1 MTQEINELSR
11 ISVLTRI
18 AKAIT
23 ENTEIVRIFEIAIQK
38 IRHYCFCDAIYVVYN
53 NPTSKSF
60 YLTPALNLDK
70 LLEPKEVSI
79 SYQQTILTRLIEDNS
94 SILCSD
100 LSNFDMLLEGDKY
113 FFPHSSGSFLA
124 VPISCENKLLAFFL
138 LTNAQKNSFD
148 EKDQLFVEDVTNLL
162 ALAMERA
169 DLQRNM
175 LRFQRDKNRWHELY
189 TSLMENISEPVA
201 LINPAYDIVYQTNRA
216 FQNLMGQSADMLYG
230 TPISSIHSVSPLLE
244 LLENTNGETYFTL
257 NSIQFEL
264 PDHKKVST
272 DLHLFPVEEDGV
284 PLFLALYKE
293 ERVNET
299 VMAAGTQQQRLNFL
313 ITQLLAEPA
322 NQNLKSALENFLYQ
336 TAEIFQYRFL
346 TLHLYENSKAKLELM
361 IALRFPRLNQNAYDR
376 PWIISIN
383 EGPFLNVLDSQQPL
397 LIEDI
402 EQNAQ
407 FNPWRP
413 IAQKLNYRSLAIFPL
428 IFNQEKSGLISFF
441 YGQPG
446 KFNQSEMNLFQQL
459 VLFLN
464 LFIRNHQLKEEANKF
479 SKQVEITH
487 RITNS
492 INSTLDLTEIIRI
505 VISEISQIIKFDYAN
520 ITLFD
525 ETGENIQ
532 VFTIVTKMAG
542 REIKHGTWS
551 SFNGH
556 ELGWLRNLS
565 LTDESNKLFASEISR
580 LEQKCPSKINLLLF
594 SRAKYLGTFT
604 ISSLNAYQFD
614 EEHRQFLNQ
623 IIAPLAAAI
632 ENARLFE
639 DVNRNLAEFTA
650 LADISKS
657 ISTSLDLHHVFNQ
670 IVRAAALALEAK
682 VCTIRLVDDE
692 EHAKITAAI
701 PAIHNED
708 RNPRELEV
716 TIEQI
721 LQELKPDF
729 WQSLTPVYV
738 NNLAQKFPQLKNYQS
753 FIAMPVVFSGK
764 AIACLSLFWE
774 ENRNSW
780 QRELKLIS
788 IIANQ
793 AANAIQNARL
803 YQETVRNSEKLKS
816 VNEELESFV
825 YTVSHDLKSPIVAI
839 QGFASIFLQDYAHKM
854 ELDAIHYV
862 ERIQANANQIEK
874 LIRDLLELSRIG
886 RVVNP
891 FETVDVNQVLA
902 EAQTELIFQI
912 QEKQI
917 EVVIQPDF
925 PKIRADRNRL
935 VQVFTNL
942 ISNAVKY
949 IGHPEKPRI
958 EIGWNETD
966 DNSIFYVK
974 DNGIG
979 IEKEYHEKIFG
990 LFQILN
996 PDPDKTKSGT
1006 GVGLTI
1012 VKRIIKNHGG
1022 KIWLESAPGKG
1033 STFYFSIPKHTSEN

>member
-23 ENTEIVRIFEIAIQK
+23 ENADIVRIFEIAIQK

-53 NPTSKSF
+53 NPMSKSF

-70 LLEPKEVSI
+70 LLEPKEVSVY
-79 SYQQTILTRLIEDNS
+79 YQQTILARIVDDNT

-100 LSNFDMLLEGDKY
+100 LSKFEMLLEGDKH
-113 FFPHSSGSFLA
+113 FFPHQTGSFLA
-124 VPISCENKLLAFFL
+124 VPISCEKKLMAFFL
-138 LTNAQKNSFD
+138 LINAQQNSFD
-148 EKDQLFVEDVTNLL
+148 ENDQLFVEDVANLL

-201 LINPAYDIVYQTNRA
+201 LINPAYDIIYQTNRA
-216 FQNLMGQSADMLYG
+216 FQNLMGQSAEMLYG
-230 TPISSIHSVSPLLE
+230 TKISAIHPVTPLLQ
-244 LLENTNGETYFTL
+244 LLENSNGETYFTF
-257 NSIQFEL
+257 NSVQFEL
-264 PDHKKVST
+264 PDHKKVNT
-272 DLHLFPVEEDGV
+272 DIHLFPIEEDGV

-293 ERVNET
+293 ERANAPAFENGNEL
-299 VMAAGTQQQRLNFL
+299 QYLNLLF
-313 ITQLLAEPA
+313 TQLLAAPVD
-322 NQNLKSALENFLYQ
+322 QNLKAILENFLYQ
-336 TAEIFQYRFL
+336 TAEIFQYRYL
-346 TLHLYENSKAKLELM
+346 TLHLYENLKANLELM
-361 IALRFPRLNQNAYDR
+361 IAHRFPKLNQNAYDR

-383 EGPFLNVLDSQQPL
+383 EGPFLNVLDSQRPL

-402 EQNAQ
+402 EQNEQ
-407 FNPWRP
+407 YNPWRP
-413 IAQKLNYRSLAIFPL
+413 IAEKLNYRSLAIFPL

-441 YGQPG
+441 YSQPR
-446 KFNQSEMNLFQQL
+446 KFNQAEMNLYQQL

-492 INSTLDLTEIIRI
+492 INSTLDLTEIVRI
-505 VISEISQIIKFDYAN
+505 VISEISHIIKFDYAN

-532 VFTIVTKMAG
+532 VFTIVSKLAG
-542 REIKHGTWS
+542 KEIKTGVWS
-551 SFNGH
+551 PFDGQ
-556 ELGWLRNLS
+556 ELGWLRNLNM
-565 LTDESNKLFASEISR
+565 TDDSNKLFATEITT
-580 LEQKCPSKINLLLF
+580 LEQNCPSKINLLLF

-604 ISSLNAYQFD
+604 ISSLNAYQFN

-623 IIAPLAAAI
+623 IIAPWAAAI

-639 DVNRNLAEFTA
+639 NVNRNLAEFTA

-682 VCTIRLVDDE
+682 VCTIRLVDNEEHLKTAAPVPAFCDE
-692 EHAKITAAI
+692 ERA
-701 PAIHNED
+701 
-708 RNPRELEV
+708 PRELEV

-721 LQELKPDF
+721 LRELKPDF

-738 NNLAQKFPQLKNYQS
+738 NNLVQKFPQLKSYQS
-753 FIAMPVVFSGK
+753 FLAMPVVFGGK

-780 QRELKLIS
+780 HRELKLIS

-839 QGFASIFLQDYAHKM
+839 QGFASIFLQDYANKI
-854 ELDAIHYV
+854 EPDAIHYV
-862 ERIQANANQIEK
+862 ERIQANANQMEK

-891 FETVDVNQVLA
+891 FETVDVALVLA

-966 DNSIFYVK
+966 DTFIFYIK

-979 IEKEYHEKIFG
+979 IEKKYHEKIFG

-1012 VKRIIKNHGG
+1012 VKRIVKNHGG
-1022 KIWLESAPGKG
+1022 KIWLESVPGKG
-1033 STFYFSIPKHTSEN
+1033 STFYFSIPKHTQEN

>member
-23 ENTEIVRIFEIAIQK
+23 ENTDIVRIFEIAIQK

-53 NPTSKSF
+53 NPMSKSF
-60 YLTPALNLDK
+60 YLTPALNQDR
-70 LLEPKEVSI
+70 LLEPKELSI
-79 SYQQTILTRLIEDNS
+79 YYHQTILADIIEENS

-100 LSNFDMLLEGDKY
+100 LSKFDSLLEGDKH
-113 FFPHSSGSFLA
+113 FFHNQTGSFLA
-124 VPISCENKLLAFFL
+124 VPISCEKRLLAFFL
-138 LTNAQKNSFD
+138 LINTKPNSFD
-148 EKDQLFVEDVTNLL
+148 EKDQLFVEDVANLL

-169 DLQRNM
+169 DLQRNI

-189 TSLMENISEPVA
+189 KSLMENISEPVA
-201 LINPAYDIVYQTNRA
+201 LINPVYDIIYQTNKA
-216 FQNLMGQSADMLYG
+216 FQNLMGQSAEMLYG
-230 TPISSIHSVSPLLE
+230 TKISSIHIVAPLLE
-244 LLENTNGETYFTL
+244 LLEHANGETYFTF

-264 PDHKKVST
+264 PNHKKVVL
-272 DLHLFPVEEDGV
+272 DLHLFPIDEDGV

-293 ERVNET
+293 EKISDIVLKTGNK
-299 VMAAGTQQQRLNFL
+299 QQQLNTL
-313 ITQLLAEPA
+313 ITQLLAVHA
-322 NQNLKSALENFLYQ
+322 GQNLKSLLESFL
-336 TAEIFQYRFL
+336 FQIGELFQCRYL
-346 TLHLYENSKAKLELM
+346 TLHLLNKSKVNPELI
-361 IALRFPRLNQNAYDR
+361 IAHRFPKLNQSTYDL

-383 EGPFLNVLDSQQPL
+383 EGPFQFVLDSRNALFIDDVHQN
-397 LIEDI
+397 
-402 EQNAQ
+402 EQ
-407 FNPWRP
+407 FSTWRP
-413 IAQKLNYRSLAIFPL
+413 IAEKLNYCALAIFPL
-428 IFNQEKSGLISFF
+428 VFNQEKLGLISFF
-441 YGQPG
+441 YGQP
-446 KFNQSEMNLFQQL
+446 KKLQLAEINLFEQC

-464 LFIRNHQLKEEANKF
+464 LFIRNYQLKEEANKF

-505 VISEISQIIKFDYAN
+505 VISEISQIIQFDYAN

-532 VFTIVTKMAG
+532 VFTIISKLAG
-542 REIKHGTWS
+542 KEIKSGIWS
-551 SFNGH
+551 PFDGQ
-556 ELGWLRNLS
+556 ELGWLRNLDA
-565 LTDESNKLFASEISR
+565 TETSNKLFASEITA
-580 LEQKCPSKINLLLF
+580 LEQKCPSKINLLLL

-604 ISSLNAYQFD
+604 ISSLNAFQFN
-614 EEHRQFLNQ
+614 EEHTLFLNQ

-639 DVNRNLAEFTA
+639 NVNRNLAEFTA

-682 VCTIRLVDDE
+682 VCTIRLVESE
-692 EHAKITAAI
+692 ERLKTSATI
-701 PAIHNED
+701 PAYSKEERD
-708 RNPRELEV
+708 PRELEV

-721 LQELKPDF
+721 FQELKPDF
-729 WQSLTPVYV
+729 WQSLTPLVV
-738 NNLAQKFPQLKNYQS
+738 NNLTNKFPQLKNFQS
-753 FIAMPVVFSGK
+753 FLAMPVISGGK
-764 AIACLSLFWE
+764 AIACLALFWE

-803 YQETVRNSEKLKS
+803 YQETLRNSEKLKS

-839 QGFASIFLQDYAHKM
+839 QGFASIFLQDYASKM
-854 ELDAIHYV
+854 EPDAIHYV
-862 ERIQANANQIEK
+862 ERIQANANQMEK

-891 FETVDVNQVLA
+891 FETVDVAQVLA

-925 PKIRADRNRL
+925 PKIWADRNRL

-949 IGHPEKPRI
+949 IGHPKKPRI
-958 EIGWNETD
+958 EIGWKQTD
-966 DNSIFYVK
+966 DVFIFYVK

-1012 VKRIIKNHGG
+1012 VKRIIENHGG
-1022 KIWLESAPGKG
+1022 KIWLESIPGKG
-1033 STFYFSIPKHTSEN
+1033 STFYFSIPRSPQEN